1 MSSKP
6 LALEQRLFLAFLALL
21 VIVAGLSLWQWR
33 AEPPI
38 SANLL
43 QILPHAE
50 NNQLIEYAQQ
60 RTQAVLDQELI
71 VLIQHPQASQLLSG
85 WAKQLQN
92 SGQFAQVEYQLSTNF
107 KQLGQQLLEG
117 RASYL
122 PLAVREQLAQQPQQ
136 FFTERVNE
144 LFDPLGGFSLVSVQQ
159 DWLGLTGK
167 IQQNLQGISQVQ
179 ADSQGYLF
187 VESAEGVWYLLRL
200 RSQQSGFAD
209 ASALKVAEQIQQL
222 AQQIKQQGGQVLASA
237 GLLFSAQAQQQ
248 AGFEIQWLGGI
259 SLLGSLV
266 LIVWL
271 FRRFNSLVAL
281 LPAVFGLW
289 VGVTAC
295 IAVFGYVHAMTLVL
309 GISLIG
315 VTIDFPMH
323 YLSKGWVMQPWHSG
337 KVLRATLPGLTLGVL
352 SNAIGYVALAFT
364 PFPAL
369 SQIAVFSVAGLLAAY
384 VCTICCLPWLLAKPN
399 AVQPWRLPLS
409 WMQQLL
415 TWHKAVFA
423 RLNSYALACGL
434 LLFVVA
440 GFSQL
445 QLHNDLRQWVAP
457 APELLEQ
464 AQQIGQLTGQ
474 QPTSQFFL
482 LQGANEQ
489 ELIERLTA
497 LQQQLDQQVAQ
508 GHLSGYQ
515 SITDL
520 LAGLQGQPT
529 LAQALAGINQHDMQP
544 LLDAGVDTR
553 LVLQEIQQLLV
564 QQPHSIEQALASDL
578 GEPWRMLWLGK
589 YDNQYVSMVRLQGLR
604 DSQPLAQLAEQQAGV
619 IWVDRPAQLNQL
631 FLHTQTYALW
641 SKVVASLA
649 IFILLMVFL
658 GWRGALRTLS
668 VSLSAALLA
677 AACLGWLGL
686 PVTLFSVFGLLL
698 VTAIGVD
705 YAIIM
710 YEGVGGQAASLLGAF
725 LAAVTTWLSFGL
737 LALSSTPAVSSFGI
751 AVSLGLVFSFLL
763 APWASKI
770 NPSA

>member
-1 MSSKP
+1 MRSKP
-6 LALEQRLFLAFLALL
+6 LALEQRLFAAFIALL
-21 VIVAGLSLWQWR
+21 VILAGLSLWQWR
-33 AEPPI
+33 AESPV

-43 QILPHAE
+43 QILPHAD

-71 VLIQHPQASQLLSG
+71 VLIQHPQASQRLSG
-85 WAKQLQN
+85 WAKQLQD
-92 SGQFAQVEYQLSTNF
+92 SGQFSHVEYQLSTNL
-107 KQLGQQLLEG
+107 KQLSQQLLAG
-117 RASYL
+117 RASFV

-136 FFTERVNE
+136 FFSERINE
-144 LFDPLGGFSLVSVQQ
+144 IFDPLGGFSLVSVQQ

-167 IQQNLQGISQVQ
+167 IQHSLQSVSRVQ
-179 ADSQGYLF
+179 SDAQGFLF
-187 VESAEGVWYLLRL
+187 VDSPTGDWYLLRL

-209 ASALKVAEQIQQL
+209 ASVLKVAEQIQQL
-222 AQQIKQQGGQVLASA
+222 AQQIKQQGGQVLASG

-259 SLLGSLV
+259 SLLGSLL

-281 LPAVFGLW
+281 LPALFGLW

-295 IAVFGYVHAMTLVL
+295 IAVFGYIHALTLVL

-323 YLSKGWVMQPWHSG
+323 YLSKGWVMQPWHSA

-369 SQIAVFSVAGLLAAY
+369 SQVAVFSVAGLLAAY
-384 VCTICCLPWLLAKPN
+384 VCTICCLPWLLAKPD
-399 AVQPWRLPLS
+399 AVQPWRLPLA
-409 WMQQLL
+409 WMQRLL
-415 TWHKAVFA
+415 TWHKAIFT
-423 RLNSYALACGL
+423 RLNGYALAFVL
-434 LLFVVA
+434 LIFVVV
-440 GFSQL
+440 GFAQL
-445 QLHNDLRQWVAP
+445 QLHNDLRQWVVP

-464 AQQIGQLTGQ
+464 AQRIGQLTGQ

-482 LQGANEQ
+482 LQGADEPQ
-489 ELIERLTA
+489 LIERLSS
-497 LQQQLDQQVAQ
+497 LQQQLDQHVAQ
-508 GHLSGYQ
+508 GDLSGYQ

-520 LAGLQGQPT
+520 LAGLLGQPS
-529 LAQALAGINQHDMQP
+529 LAHALAVINEQDLQP
-544 LLDAGVDTR
+544 FADAGIATG
-553 LVLQEIQQLLV
+553 LIEQEIQQLQA
-564 QQPHSIEQALASDL
+564 QQPLSIEQALASDL

-589 YDNQYVSMVRLQGLR
+589 QDNQYVAMVRLQGLR
-604 DSQPLAQLAEQQAGV
+604 NSQALAELAQQQEGV

-631 FLHTQTYALW
+631 FQHTQSYALW
-641 SKVVASLA
+641 SKVLASVA
-649 IFILLMVFL
+649 IFIVLMVFL

-668 VSLSAALLA
+668 VSLFAALLA
-677 AACLGWLGL
+677 AASLGWLGL

-725 LAAVTTWLSFGL
+725 LAAITTWLSFGL

-763 APWASKI
+763 APWASKG

>member
-1 MSSKP
+1 MRSKP
-6 LALEQRLFLAFLALL
+6 LALEQRLFAAFIALL
-21 VIVAGLSLWQWR
+21 VILAGLSLWQWR
-33 AEPPI
+33 AESPI

-43 QILPHAE
+43 QILPHAD

-71 VLIQHPQASQLLSG
+71 VLIQHPQASQRLSG
-85 WAKQLQN
+85 WAKQLQD
-92 SGQFAQVEYQLSTNF
+92 SGQFAQVDYQLSTNL

-117 RASYL
+117 RASFV

-136 FFTERVNE
+136 FFSQRVNE

-167 IQQNLQGISQVQ
+167 IQHSLQSASRVQ
-179 ADSQGYLF
+179 SDAQGFLF
-187 VESAEGVWYLLRL
+187 VDSPTGDWYLLRL

-209 ASALKVAEQIQQL
+209 ASVLKVAEQIQQL
-222 AQQIKQQGGQVLASA
+222 AQQIKQQGGQVLASG

-248 AGFEIQWLGGI
+248 ASFEIQWLGGI
-259 SLLGSLV
+259 SLLGSLL

-281 LPAVFGLW
+281 LPALFGLW

-295 IAVFGYVHAMTLVL
+295 IAVFGYIHALTLVL

-369 SQIAVFSVAGLLAAY
+369 SQVAVFSVAGLLAAY

-399 AVQPWRLPLS
+399 TVQPWRLPLT

-415 TWHKAVFA
+415 TWHKAIFA
-423 RLNSYALACGL
+423 RLNGYALAFSL

-440 GFSQL
+440 GFAQL
-445 QLHNDLRQWVAP
+445 QLHNDLRQWVVP

-482 LQGANEQ
+482 LQGADEH
-489 ELIERLTA
+489 ELIERLA
-497 LQQQLDQQVAQ
+497 RLQQQLDQHVAQ
-508 GHLSGYQ
+508 GDLSGYQ

-520 LAGLQGQPT
+520 LAGLLGQPS
-529 LAQALAGINQHDMQP
+529 LAQALAVINEQDLQP
-544 LLDAGVDTR
+544 FADAGIATG
-553 LVLQEIQQLLV
+553 LIEQEIQQLQAQSPL
-564 QQPHSIEQALASDL
+564 SIEQALASDL

-589 YDNQYVSMVRLQGLR
+589 QDNQYVAMVRLQGLR
-604 DSQPLAQLAEQQAGV
+604 NSQALAELAQQQEGV

-631 FLHTQTYALW
+631 FQHTQSYALW
-641 SKVVASLA
+641 SKVLASAA
-649 IFILLMVFL
+649 IFIVLMVFL

-668 VSLSAALLA
+668 VSLFAALLA
-677 AACLGWLGL
+677 AASLGWLGL

-725 LAAVTTWLSFGL
+725 LAAITTWLSFGL

-763 APWASKI
+763 APWASKS

>member
-1 MSSKP
+1 MRSKP
-6 LALEQRLFLAFLALL
+6 LALEQRLFAAFIALL
-21 VIVAGLSLWQWR
+21 VILAGLSLWQWR
-33 AEPPI
+33 AESPV

-43 QILPHAE
+43 QILPHAD

-71 VLIQHPQASQLLSG
+71 VLIQHPQASQRLSG
-85 WAKQLQN
+85 WAKQLQD
-92 SGQFAQVEYQLSTNF
+92 SGQFSHVEYQLSTNL
-107 KQLGQQLLEG
+107 KQLSQQLLAG
-117 RASYL
+117 RASFV

-136 FFTERVNE
+136 FFSERINE
-144 LFDPLGGFSLVSVQQ
+144 IFDPLGGFSLVSVQQ

-167 IQQNLQGISQVQ
+167 IQHSLQSVSRVQ
-179 ADSQGYLF
+179 SDAQGFLF
-187 VESAEGVWYLLRL
+187 VDSPTGDWYLLRL

-209 ASALKVAEQIQQL
+209 ASVLKVAEQIQQL
-222 AQQIKQQGGQVLASA
+222 AQQIKQQGGQVLASG

-259 SLLGSLV
+259 SLLGSLL

-281 LPAVFGLW
+281 LPALFGLW

-295 IAVFGYVHAMTLVL
+295 IAVFGYIHAMTLVL

-323 YLSKGWVMQPWHSG
+323 YLSKGWVMQPWHSA

-369 SQIAVFSVAGLLAAY
+369 SQVAVFSVAGLLAAY

-399 AVQPWRLPLS
+399 AVQPWRLPLT

-415 TWHKAVFA
+415 TWHTAIFA
-423 RLNSYALACGL
+423 RVNGYALAFAL

-440 GFSQL
+440 GFAQL

-482 LQGANEQ
+482 LQGADEHK
-489 ELIERLTA
+489 LIERLA
-497 LQQQLDQQVAQ
+497 RLQQQLDQHVAQ
-508 GHLSGYQ
+508 GDLSGYQ

-520 LAGLQGQPT
+520 LAGLLGQPS
-529 LAQALAGINQHDMQP
+529 LAQALAVINEQDLQP
-544 LLDAGVDTR
+544 FADAGIATG
-553 LVLQEIQQLLV
+553 LIEQEIQQLQA
-564 QQPHSIEQALASDL
+564 QQPLSIEQALASDL

-589 YDNQYVSMVRLQGLR
+589 QDNQYVAMVRLQGLR
-604 DSQPLAQLAEQQAGV
+604 NSQALAELAQQQEGV
-619 IWVDRPAQLNQL
+619 IWVDRPSQLNQL
-631 FLHTQTYALW
+631 FQHTQNYALW
-641 SKVVASLA
+641 SKVLASAA
-649 IFILLMVFL
+649 IFIVLMVFL

-668 VSLSAALLA
+668 VSLFAALLA
-677 AACLGWLGL
+677 AASLGWLGL

-725 LAAVTTWLSFGL
+725 LAAITTWLSFGL

-763 APWASKI
+763 APWASKKTA
-770 NPSA
+770 PV

>member
-1 MSSKP
+1 MRSKP
-6 LALEQRLFLAFLALL
+6 LALEQRLFAAFIVLL
-21 VIVAGLSLWQWR
+21 VILAGLSLWQWR
-33 AEPPI
+33 AESPI

-43 QILPHAE
+43 QILPRAD

-71 VLIQHPQASQLLSG
+71 VLIQHPQASQRLSG
-85 WAKQLQN
+85 WAKQLQD
-92 SGQFAQVEYQLSTNF
+92 SGQFAQVDYQLSANL

-117 RASYL
+117 RASFV

-136 FFTERVNE
+136 FFSQRVNE

-167 IQQNLQGISQVQ
+167 IQHSLQSASRVQ
-179 ADSQGYLF
+179 SDAQGFLF
-187 VESAEGVWYLLRL
+187 VDSPTGDWYLLRL

-209 ASALKVAEQIQQL
+209 ASVLKVAEQIQQL
-222 AQQIKQQGGQVLASA
+222 AQQIKQQGGQVLASG

-248 AGFEIQWLGGI
+248 ASFEIQWLGGI
-259 SLLGSLV
+259 SLLGSLL

-281 LPAVFGLW
+281 LPALFGLW

-295 IAVFGYVHAMTLVL
+295 IAVFGYIHALTLVL

-369 SQIAVFSVAGLLAAY
+369 SQVAVFSVAGLLAAY
-384 VCTICCLPWLLAKPN
+384 VCTICCLPWLPAKPN
-399 AVQPWRLPLS
+399 AVQPWRLPLT

-415 TWHKAVFA
+415 TWHKAIFA
-423 RLNSYALACGL
+423 RVNGYALAFPL

-440 GFSQL
+440 GFAQL

-482 LQGANEQ
+482 LQGADEHK
-489 ELIERLTA
+489 LIERLA
-497 LQQQLDQQVAQ
+497 RLQQQLDQHVAQ
-508 GHLSGYQ
+508 GDLSGYQ

-520 LAGLQGQPT
+520 LAGLLGQPS
-529 LAQALAGINQHDMQP
+529 LAQALAVINEQDLQP
-544 LLDAGVDTR
+544 FADAGIATG
-553 LVLQEIQQLLV
+553 LIEQEIQQLQA
-564 QQPHSIEQALASDL
+564 QQPLSIEQALASDL

-589 YDNQYVSMVRLQGLR
+589 QDNQYVAMVRLQGLR
-604 DSQPLAQLAEQQAGV
+604 NSQALAELAQQQEGV

-631 FLHTQTYALW
+631 FQHTQNYALW
-641 SKVVASLA
+641 SKVLASAA

-658 GWRGALRTLS
+658 GWHGALRTLS
-668 VSLSAALLA
+668 VSLFAALLA
-677 AACLGWLGL
+677 AASLGWLGL

-725 LAAVTTWLSFGL
+725 LAAITTWLSFGL

-763 APWASKI
+763 APWASKKTA
-770 NPSA
+770 PV

>member
-1 MSSKP
+1 MRSKP
-6 LALEQRLFLAFLALL
+6 LALEQRLFAAFIALL
-21 VIVAGLSLWQWR
+21 VILAGLSLWQWR
-33 AEPPI
+33 AESPI

-43 QILPHAE
+43 QILPRAD

-71 VLIQHPQASQLLSG
+71 VLIQHPQASQRLSG
-85 WAKQLQN
+85 WAKQLQD
-92 SGQFAQVEYQLSTNF
+92 SGQFAQVDYQLSANL

-117 RASYL
+117 RASFV

-136 FFTERVNE
+136 FFSQRVNE

-167 IQQNLQGISQVQ
+167 IQHSLQSASRVQ
-179 ADSQGYLF
+179 SDAQGFLF
-187 VESAEGVWYLLRL
+187 VDSPTGDWYLLRL

-209 ASALKVAEQIQQL
+209 ASVLKVAEQIQQL
-222 AQQIKQQGGQVLASA
+222 AQQIKQQGGQVLASG

-248 AGFEIQWLGGI
+248 ASFEIQWLGGI
-259 SLLGSLV
+259 SLLGSLL

-281 LPAVFGLW
+281 LPALFGLW

-295 IAVFGYVHAMTLVL
+295 IAVFGYIHAMTLVL

-369 SQIAVFSVAGLLAAY
+369 SQVAVFSVAGLLAAY

-399 AVQPWRLPLS
+399 AVQPWRLPLA

-415 TWHKAVFA
+415 TWHKAIFA
-423 RLNSYALACGL
+423 RVNGYALAFAL

-440 GFSQL
+440 GFAQL

-482 LQGANEQ
+482 LQGADEHK
-489 ELIERLTA
+489 LIERLA
-497 LQQQLDQQVAQ
+497 RLQQQLDQHVAQ
-508 GHLSGYQ
+508 GDLSGYQ

-520 LAGLQGQPT
+520 LAGLLGQPS
-529 LAQALAGINQHDMQP
+529 LAQALAVINEQDLQP
-544 LLDAGVDTR
+544 FADAGIATG
-553 LVLQEIQQLLV
+553 LIEQEIQQLQA
-564 QQPHSIEQALASDL
+564 QQPLSIEQALASDL

-589 YDNQYVSMVRLQGLR
+589 QDNQYVAMVRLQGLR
-604 DSQPLAQLAEQQAGV
+604 NSQALAELAQQQEGV

-631 FLHTQTYALW
+631 FQHTQNYALW
-641 SKVVASLA
+641 SKVLASAA
-649 IFILLMVFL
+649 IFIVLMVFL

-668 VSLSAALLA
+668 VSLFAALLA
-677 AACLGWLGL
+677 AASLGWLGL

-725 LAAVTTWLSFGL
+725 LAAITTWLSFGL

-763 APWASKI
+763 APWASKS

>member
-1 MSSKP
+1 MRSKP
-6 LALEQRLFLAFLALL
+6 LALEQRLFAVFIALL
-21 VIVAGLSLWQWR
+21 VILAGLSLWQWR
-33 AEPPI
+33 AESPI

-43 QILPHAE
+43 QILPHAD

-71 VLIQHPQASQLLSG
+71 VLIQHPQASQWLSG
-85 WAKQLQN
+85 WAKQLQD
-92 SGQFAQVEYQLSTNF
+92 SGQFAQVDYQLSTNL
-107 KQLGQQLLEG
+107 KHLGQQLLEG
-117 RASYL
+117 RASFV

-136 FFTERVNE
+136 FFSQRVNE

-167 IQQNLQGISQVQ
+167 IQHSLQSASRVQ
-179 ADSQGYLF
+179 SDAQGFLF
-187 VESAEGVWYLLRL
+187 VDSPTGDWYLLRL

-209 ASALKVAEQIQQL
+209 ASVLKVAEQIQQL
-222 AQQIKQQGGQVLASA
+222 AQQIKQQGGQVLASG

-248 AGFEIQWLGGI
+248 ASFEIQWLGGI
-259 SLLGSLV
+259 SLLGSLL

-281 LPAVFGLW
+281 LPALFGLW

-295 IAVFGYVHAMTLVL
+295 IAVFGYIHALTLVL

-323 YLSKGWVMQPWHSG
+323 YLSKGWVMQPWHSA

-369 SQIAVFSVAGLLAAY
+369 SQVAVFSVAGLLAAY

-399 AVQPWRLPLS
+399 AVQPWRLPLA

-415 TWHKAVFA
+415 TWHTAIFA
-423 RLNSYALACGL
+423 RLNVYALAFAL

-440 GFSQL
+440 GFAQL

-457 APELLEQ
+457 APELLDQ

-482 LQGANEQ
+482 LQGADEHK
-489 ELIERLTA
+489 LIERLA
-497 LQQQLDQQVAQ
+497 RLQQQLDQHVAQ
-508 GHLSGYQ
+508 GDLSGYQ

-520 LAGLQGQPT
+520 LAGLLGQPS
-529 LAQALAGINQHDMQP
+529 LAQALAVINEQDLQP
-544 LLDAGVDTR
+544 FADAGIATG
-553 LVLQEIQQLLV
+553 LIEQEIQQLQA
-564 QQPHSIEQALASDL
+564 QQPLSIEQALASDL

-589 YDNQYVSMVRLQGLR
+589 QDNQYVAMVRLQGLR
-604 DSQPLAQLAEQQAGV
+604 NSQALAELAQQQEGV

-631 FLHTQTYALW
+631 FQHTQSYALW
-641 SKVVASLA
+641 SKVLASAA
-649 IFILLMVFL
+649 IFIVLMVFL

-668 VSLSAALLA
+668 VSLFAALLA
-677 AACLGWLGL
+677 AASLGWLGL

-725 LAAVTTWLSFGL
+725 LAAITTWLSFGL

-763 APWASKI
+763 APWASKS